1 MLIEKTAPNEQ
12 PDVFKTSAD
21 VIRTARNSLPD
32 HITRA
37 SFVPW

>member
-1 MLIEKTAPNEQ
+1 MLIEKTSPNDQ

-21 VIRTARNSLPD
+21 VIRTARNSLQD

-37 SFVPW
+37 AFVS